1 VTTVSPMPL
10 RVVLADD
17 HRLVLDAVQRSLE
30 KDEGFQVV
38 ATTNSG
44 AEVSDL
50 VARHRP
56 DLVLMDLRM
65 PGVDGLQAL
74 DQIRARD
81 KEVKVVM
88 LSASERPEEIQSAL
102 SRGADGFILKSV
114 DPVDLPAALRQVH
127 AGTVFRPGMTGNAP
141 ASPAQEAGLTEREVT
156 LVQAL
161 ARGLS
166 NKQISQE
173 LWITE
178 QTVKF
183 HLRNIFRK
191 LDVTSRTAAARWAHE
206 NGVAG
211 GE

>member
-30 KDEGFQVV
+30 KDEGFQIV

-102 SRGADGFILKSV
+102 SRGADGFILTSV

-191 LDVTSRTAAARWAHE
+191 LDVTSRTAAARWAHQ
-206 NGVAG
+206 NGLAG

>member
-1 VTTVSPMPL
+1 
-10 RVVLADD
+10 
-17 HRLVLDAVQRSLE
+17 
-30 KDEGFQVV
+30 
-38 ATTNSG
+38 
-44 AEVSDL
+44 
-50 VARHRP
+50 
-56 DLVLMDLRM
+56 MDLRM

>member
-1 VTTVSPMPL
+1 MPL

-56 DLVLMDLRM
+56 DLVVMDLRM

-74 DQIRARD
+74 DRIRARD

-127 AGTVFRPGMTGNAP
+127 AGTVFRPGVTGNAP

>member
-1 VTTVSPMPL
+1 MPL

-56 DLVLMDLRM
+56 DLVVMDLRM

-74 DQIRARD
+74 DRIRARD

-161 ARGLS
+161 SRGLS

-191 LDVTSRTAAARWAHE
+191 LEVTSRTAAARWAHE

>member
-191 LDVTSRTAAARWAHE
+191 LDVTSRTAAARWAHQ
-206 NGVAG
+206 NGLAG
-211 GE
+211 GD

>member
-56 DLVLMDLRM
+56 DLVVMDLRM

-74 DQIRARD
+74 DRIRARD

-191 LDVTSRTAAARWAHE
+191 LEVTSRTAAARWAHE
-206 NGVAG
+206 NGLAG

>member
-161 ARGLS
+161 SRGLS

-191 LDVTSRTAAARWAHE
+191 LEVTSRTAAARWAHE

>member
-1 VTTVSPMPL
+1 MPL

-56 DLVLMDLRM
+56 DLVVMDLRM

-74 DQIRARD
+74 DRIRARD

>member
-1 VTTVSPMPL
+1 MPL

>member
-1 VTTVSPMPL
+1 MPL

-56 DLVLMDLRM
+56 DLVVMDLRM

-74 DQIRARD
+74 DRIRARD

-191 LDVTSRTAAARWAHE
+191 LDVTSRTAAARWAHQ
-206 NGVAG
+206 NGLAG

>member
-1 VTTVSPMPL
+1 MPL

-30 KDEGFQVV
+30 KDEGFKVV

-44 AEVSDL
+44 ADVADL

-56 DLVLMDLRM
+56 DLVVMDLRM

-74 DQIRARD
+74 DRIRARD
-81 KEVKVVM
+81 KQVKVVM

-102 SRGADGFILKSV
+102 ARGADGFVLKSV
-114 DPVDLPAALRQVH
+114 DPVDLPAALRQIH
-127 AGTVFRPGMTGNAP
+127 AGNVFRPGDVPTTGGAP
-141 ASPAQEAGLTEREVT
+141 SPAETAGLTDREVT
-156 LVQAL
+156 LIQAL

-183 HLRNIFRK
+183 HLRNIYRK
-191 LDVTSRTAAARWAHE
+191 LDVTSRTGAARWAHE
-206 NGVAG
+206 NGLSGAD
-211 GE
+211 

>member
-191 LDVTSRTAAARWAHE
+191 LGVTSRTAAARWAHQ
-206 NGVAG
+206 NGLAG